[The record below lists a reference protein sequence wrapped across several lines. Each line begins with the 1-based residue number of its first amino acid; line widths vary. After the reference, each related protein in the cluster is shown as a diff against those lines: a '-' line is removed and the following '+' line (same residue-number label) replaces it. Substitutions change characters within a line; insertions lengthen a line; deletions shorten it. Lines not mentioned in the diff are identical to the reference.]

1 MTDAFEDPA
10 AHAGHAAHAGRR
22 VLFGTR
28 LKTSTENFSRAV
40 PRYLLLVTHI
50 SEIDRKNLVGPA
62 GTKFRTY
69 RRVDLVPG
77 VHTGHPV
84 F

>member
-1 MTDAFEDPA
+1 MRSKILLPMPDMLPMPA
-10 AHAGHAAHAGRR
+10 G

-28 LKTSTENFSRAV
+28 LKTSTENSSRAV

-62 GTKFRTY
+62 GTKFSTY